1 MKKNYILT
9 LILTLLISG
18 FSFGQG
24 PIITIISDGDCSGGT
39 PKMVE
44 IYAQGE
50 VDFTLYSLENQ
61 TNANTSW
68 GATMSLA
75 SFETVT
81 NDFIYIYLDS
91 SDPEVFATEY
101 PSASPAEENN
111 VANFNGDDRIRII
124 LDSDSSVVD
133 QYGVDAEDGSGKP
146 WEYKD
151 GYAKRKNETI
161 PNGGFTVG
169 DWTYENSGLNEEGS
183 CQGGTIFED
192 VMGGIGTYTPA
203 ATSTTVVL
211 QDFTNLT
218 NTATAD
224 VYGGFGGGLTATNA
238 LVDGPVD
245 ASNKVRTVTTT
256 AGGDTWK
263 GVFFRPQT
271 HYIDLT
277 STKTVSVKVYST
289 TATYLKGII
298 QAGQSGQETI
308 ELETSEAH
316 TGSGWETLTFTFPTA
331 TGEWGELALR
341 TNVDANG
348 ALIDPAVEVLEAHFD
363 DLTADQG
370 SEIPAPASGPTDSP
384 TAPTADAADVVSVF
398 SDAYTNIATN
408 YNPGWGQSG
417 SVSTTYD
424 PGDGNNVMLYSN
436 FNYQGTDLTSTDL
449 TAMEKLHI
457 DIWVADASVRTIKVS
472 PIGGG
477 ETLVT
482 VPVTSGAW
490 NSVDIPLSSFTAVNF
505 AAVGQLKFDGQFA
518 ADGTTAD
525 TAVRSDV
532 YLDNIYFYKESTAG
546 VNDNNIINVSVYPNP
561 SNSDWNFRTPNTV
574 INSVEVFNLLGK
586 RVASQRSNNSTEA
599 SISTQGLTSGIYIA
613 RIITEQGTKS
623 VKLIK
628 N

>member
-1 MKKNYILT
+1 
-9 LILTLLISG
+9 LISG

>member
-9 LILTLLISG
+9 SLLIILISG
-18 FSFGQG
+18 FSFGQEMLLN
-24 PIITIISDGDCSGGT
+24 GG
-39 PKMVE
+39 
-44 IYAQGE
+44 
-50 VDFTLYSLENQ
+50 LENWDSDTAPTDWTKAEVLTKSTDAHSGSFSAVRDGGSGTKDLSQ
-61 TNANTSW
+61 TITGIIPGESYTLTAWYKVTAGDEKDARVWSTWKNGSTTVYHAGTSSNANDDPLRGPNNGYFDNNGGVWSKYE
-68 GATMSLA
+68 L
-75 SFETVT
+75 TVT
-81 NDFIYIYLDS
+81 
-91 SDPEVFATEY
+91 A
-101 PSASPAEENN
+101 PS
-111 VANFNGDDRIRII
+111 
-124 LDSDSSVVD
+124 
-133 QYGVDAEDGSGKP
+133 GVDSFYFEVRSYSNSTTHWDDLSFV
-146 WEYKD
+146 
-151 GYAKRKNETI
+151 KN
-161 PNGGFTVG
+161 
-169 DWTYENSGLNEEGS
+169 SS
-183 CQGGTIFED
+183 
-192 VMGGIGTYTPA
+192 
-203 ATSTTVVL
+203 TSTTVNL

-238 LVDGPVD
+238 VVDDPTD

-256 AGGDTWK
+256 AGGDVWK
-263 GVFFRPQT
+263 GVFLRPQT

-289 TATYLKGII
+289 TATYFKGII
-298 QAGQSGQETI
+298 QAGQSGQPTI
-308 ELETSEAH
+308 ELATSEAH

-341 TNVDANG
+341 TNVDASG

-384 TAPTADAADVVSVF
+384 TAPNAAAADVVSVF

-417 SVSTTYD
+417 SVNISFD
-424 PGDGNNVMLYSN
+424 SGDGNNVMLYSN
-436 FNYQGTDLTSTDL
+436 FNFQGTDLTSTDL

-457 DIWVADASVRTIKVS
+457 DIWVEDASVRTIKVS

-532 YLDNIYFYKESTAG
+532 YLDNIYFYKESTASTT
-546 VNDNNIINVSVYPNP
+546 DNELLKISMYPNP
-561 SNSDWNFRTPNTV
+561 ASSRLTISAPKT
-574 INSVEVFNLLGK
+574 INSAAIYNILGK
-586 RVASQRSNNSTEA
+586 QVMSLEINKNSESIDVSNLAT
-599 SISTQGLTSGIYIA
+599 GMY
-613 RIITEQGTKS
+613 
-623 VKLIK
+623 LIK
-628 N
+628 YSIDNAVGTAKFIKQ

>member
-1 MKKNYILT
+1 MIFETYKTLNIFIMKKNYILT
-9 LILTLLISG
+9 LIFTLLITG
-18 FSFGQG
+18 FSFGQ
-24 PIITIISDGDCSGGT
+24 
-39 PKMVE
+39 E
-44 IYAQGE
+44 I
-50 VDFTLYSLENQ
+50 
-61 TNANTSW
+61 
-68 GATMSLA
+68 
-75 SFETVT
+75 
-81 NDFIYIYLDS
+81 
-91 SDPEVFATEY
+91 
-101 PSASPAEENN
+101 
-111 VANFNGDDRIRII
+111 
-124 LDSDSSVVD
+124 
-133 QYGVDAEDGSGKP
+133 
-146 WEYKD
+146 
-151 GYAKRKNETI
+151 
-161 PNGGFTVG
+161 
-169 DWTYENSGLNEEGS
+169 
-183 CQGGTIFED
+183 
-192 VMGGIGTYTPA
+192 
-203 ATSTTVVL
+203 L

-238 LVDGPVD
+238 IVDDPVD

-289 TATYLKGII
+289 MASYFKGKI
-298 QAGQSGQETI
+298 QAGQSSQTDI
-308 ELETSEAH
+308 ELTTSETH
-316 TGSGWETLTFTFPTA
+316 GGTGWETLTFTFSTA
-331 TGEWGELALR
+331 TGEWGEFVVF
-341 TNVDANG
+341 TNVDASG
-348 ALIDPAVEVLEAHFD
+348 AFIDPAVEVLEAHFD
-363 DLTADQG
+363 DLTAAQG
-370 SEIPAPASGPTDSP
+370 SAIPAPASGPTDSP
-384 TAPTADAADVVSVF
+384 TAPTANAADVVSVF

-417 SVSTTYD
+417 SVSTSYD

-457 DIWVADASVRTIKVS
+457 DIWVADASVRTIKVT
-472 PIGGG
+472 PIGGS

-490 NSVDIPLSSFTAVNF
+490 NSVDIPLSSFTAVDF
-505 AAVGQLKFDGQFA
+505 SAVGQLKFDGQFA

-525 TAVRSDV
+525 TTVRSDV

-546 VNDNNIINVSVYPNP
+546 VNDNDIINVSVYPNP
-561 SNSDWNFRTPNTV
+561 SSSDWKFRAPSAV

-586 RVASQRSNNSTEA
+586 RVASQRNNNSTEA

-613 RIITEQGTKS
+613 RITTEQGTKS